1 MILRRQRGVILFIAL
16 IVLVAMSLAGVALIR
31 GVDNANLIAG
41 NLAFRQGATHAADW
55 GVELARSWLSSQSAV
70 TLDSDQPGVTNGS
83 AYWANM
89 QGSVDFTGRDP
100 NPGKIA
106 FDWSTASTAVD
117 DGNGNSVQF
126 VINRL
131 CDASGPSA
139 SANCIRNSSGG
150 TASGTKSGAAYGTFA
165 LSASTQIYYR
175 ITARV
180 VGPRNTVSYVQVVV
194 N

>member
-55 GVELARSWLSSQSAV
+55 GVELARSWLSSQTAV
-70 TLDSDQPGVTNGS
+70 TLDTDQPAVTNGG

-89 QGSVDFTGRDP
+89 QANLDFTGRDP
-100 NPGKIA
+100 NPSKVA
-106 FDWSTASTAVD
+106 FDWTTASTPVS
-117 DGNGNSVQF
+117 DGNGNDVQF
-126 VINRL
+126 VIHRL
-131 CDASGPSA
+131 CDAAGPSA
-139 SANCIRNSSGG
+139 GTNCIRSTTGGSS
-150 TASGTKSGAAYGTFA
+150 SGTKGGAAYGTFA
-165 LSASTQIYYR
+165 LSTTTQLYYR
-175 ITARV
+175 ITTRV
-180 VGPRNTVSYVQVVV
+180 AGPRNTISYVQVVV